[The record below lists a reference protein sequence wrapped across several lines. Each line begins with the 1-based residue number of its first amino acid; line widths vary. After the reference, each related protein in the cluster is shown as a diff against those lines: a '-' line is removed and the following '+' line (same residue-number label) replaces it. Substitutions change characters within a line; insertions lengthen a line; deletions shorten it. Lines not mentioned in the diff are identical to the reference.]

1 MRIDWSMN
9 VFTLII
15 NFAAEDD
22 EEEDIDANEVCAQI
36 EALGGVVIDSFDAD
50 AVSCQDVFN

>member
-1 MRIDWSMN
+1 MN